1 MPNMVG
7 SFRALHLNKTPLR
20 LPNAWDAGSARLIES
35 LGAAAIA
42 TTSAGMAW
50 SLGYRD
56 GRVMPP
62 DEVIAAASRIMRVLK
77 VPLSI
82 DIENGYSDDPKKV
95 VDTVMR
101 LVDLGIA
108 GINIEDGNDTPTTL
122 ARKIE
127 AIKSGLAKADSNLF
141 VNARCN
147 VFLANLVDKPQ
158 VVDESVG
165 RGRLYASAGA
175 DGLFLPGILQP
186 QHIQAVTS
194 QLSLALNVMAV
205 PGLADAAEIG
215 EWGVRRLSA
224 GSGIAQILWREAEA
238 RAREFLESGQSGIVA
253 SDGMPYGKLQG
264 LFSIS

>member
-1 MPNMVG
+1 MSNMVG

-56 GRVMPP
+56 GRVTPP
-62 DEVIAAASRIMRVLK
+62 DEVIAAASRIVRVLK

-108 GINIEDGNDTPTTL
+108 GINIEDGTDTPTTL

-127 AIKSGLAKADSNLF
+127 AIKIGLSKADKNLF
-141 VNARCN
+141 VNARCD
-147 VFLANLVDKPQ
+147 VFLASLVEKPQ
-158 VVDESVG
+158 VVDESVS
-165 RGRLYASAGA
+165 RGSLYASAGA
-175 DGLFLPGILQP
+175 DGLFLPGIQQP
-186 QHIQAVTS
+186 QHIKAVTS
-194 QLSLALNVMAV
+194 QLSLPLNAMAV
-205 PGLADAAEIG
+205 PGLADAAELG
-215 EWGVRRLSA
+215 ELGSPSPKRGQRHRSNSMARSRGA
-224 GSGIAQILWREAEA
+224 GSRIPGERTVRHRGE
-238 RAREFLESGQSGIVA
+238 
-253 SDGMPYGKLQG
+253 
-264 LFSIS
+264 